1 MKRLLLT
8 TMLAVLFAAAAVA
21 QSSYN
26 PKAEVFGDYTYMQF
40 NPTVTGLQSRALN
53 GGGGGFQF
61 NIGNHFGL
69 KGDFQGYG
77 STQWTQNV
85 TSPIPT
91 SVGIIPI
98 GTYKTNANMFTY
110 MFGPVLRFPAKRATP
125 FAEVLFG
132 GSNTNLYGNLSNVI
146 IAGGGSINASGTQ
159 HPFTMAFGGGLDV
172 NANKHVAFRVAEL
185 DYVLTRYTNPI
196 TNTNN
201 QNNFRYLGGIVF
213 RFGGEKAPPPPPEPP
228 KTKSC
233 PGGVTIPIDQ
243 ECPKRDLGLGLRP
256 DKTEVCPGGV
266 IRVTP
271 ATALVPDGAS
281 LNWTVNGEPISQAQT
296 LEFGTTGRSPGS
308 YRIGLKVTAPG
319 YNDASAETSVTVQAS
334 QPPTGS
340 VQASPSEIW
349 AGDKSTLSANFTAGQ
364 CGGTLSPPQFAA
376 SEGSISGNQ
385 FDSTT
390 VQFDPST
397 SEQRKTIRIAATVS
411 DGTASGT
418 ADTSVVVK
426 KKATVTAKRLPD
438 IIFPAGS
445 ARVNNCGKR
454 VLLET
459 LKTMTSGD
467 PTAKVILVGHEA
479 KGESKKSGLDQK
491 RALNA
496 AAVISAGKGICS
508 SFPASQIQVSAVGS
522 EDNGVDYQPNFCA
535 ASAGGEKPGQ
545 TVKESEAAKAR
556 RVEVWF
562 VPTGAQVPA
571 SVRDAKD
578 AVSLSV
584 SKLGCPH

>member
-1 MKRLLLT
+1 
-8 TMLAVLFAAAAVA
+8 
-21 QSSYN
+21 
-26 PKAEVFGDYTYMQF
+26 
-40 NPTVTGLQSRALN
+40 
-53 GGGGGFQF
+53 
-61 NIGNHFGL
+61 
-69 KGDFQGYG
+69 
-77 STQWTQNV
+77 
-85 TSPIPT
+85 
-91 SVGIIPI
+91 
-98 GTYKTNANMFTY
+98 
-110 MFGPVLRFPAKRATP
+110 
-125 FAEVLFG
+125 
-132 GSNTNLYGNLSNVI
+132 
-146 IAGGGSINASGTQ
+146 
-159 HPFTMAFGGGLDV
+159 
-172 NANKHVAFRVAEL
+172 
-185 DYVLTRYTNPI
+185 
-196 TNTNN
+196 
-201 QNNFRYLGGIVF
+201 
-213 RFGGEKAPPPPPEPP
+213 
-228 KTKSC
+228 
-233 PGGVTIPIDQ
+233 
-243 ECPKRDLGLGLRP
+243 
-256 DKTEVCPGGV
+256 
-266 IRVTP
+266 
-271 ATALVPDGAS
+271 
-281 LNWTVNGEPISQAQT
+281 
-296 LEFGTTGRSPGS
+296 
-308 YRIGLKVTAPG
+308 
-319 YNDASAETSVTVQAS
+319 
-334 QPPTGS
+334 

-385 FDSTT
+385 FDSSS

-467 PTAKVILVGHEA
+467 PTAKVIFVGHEA
-479 KGESKKSGLDQK
+479 KGEAKKSGLDQK

-535 ASAGGEKPGQ
+535 ASASGEKPGQ

-571 SVRDAKD
+571 SVREAKD